1 VAVVGAGPAGL
12 TAAHDL
18 ALLGYP
24 TTIFEALPVVGGM
37 MYTGI
42 PEYRFPKSL
51 IQHDAQAIF
60 ELGVELKTNTS
71 VGKDIPL
78 AALRDEGYRATFLA
92 VGAHKG
98 LRMEI
103 PGEDLKGVQLGV
115 PFLREHNLGN
125 RVEVGKH
132 MTVVGGGNVAVDAAR
147 CCLRLGVETVKI
159 LYRRTR
165 EEMPAIE
172 EEIEA
177 ALEEGVEIE
186 YLCAPVE
193 ILGEGGSVRGI
204 RCIRMQSGEPDAS
217 GRRRPVPIPGSEH
230 DVSCDGVIVA
240 IGQAWDPSF
249 LGEDPGLEVV
259 KGILKADRVTLET
272 NLPGVFAGGDA
283 ATGPRSVVEAIGEG
297 HEAAIS
303 IDRYLRGQDLR
314 EGRPRPKGEPS
325 PFPEGRSFEVTPR
338 QPAEKIPADESRG
351 SWKEVEI
358 TFTEQQAVEEA
369 KRCLNCGICCE
380 CFECVK
386 ACQADAV
393 DHEMEPQVV
402 ELTVGSVI
410 AAPGFECFDANLK
423 GEYGYGRYRNVVTSL
438 EFERILSASGP
449 YQGHILRPWDR
460 KEPKRI
466 AWIQCV
472 GSRDV
477 TCGKDYC
484 SSVCCMYATK
494 EAIMAVDHVQ
504 GLEATVFYNDMRAFG
519 KGFEGYFESAKDNY
533 GVRFVRGIVS
543 TVKEMQKSKNMKVRY
558 LSDDEDVK
566 EEEFDLIVLSVGLS
580 PTEKTRVLAER
591 LGISLNAFGFCE
603 SDDFSANQTS
613 TPGIFVAGAYEAPMD
628 IPETVMGASSGASLA
643 SQLLSEARGSLVR
656 EKSYPPE
663 RDVEGEEPRI
673 GVFICRCGTNIAR
686 VVGVSEVVDYARSL
700 PGVVHAEEN
709 LYTCSTDTQEGIIRA
724 IDEHGLNRVVV
735 ASCTPRTHEPLFQET
750 LCEGGFGTNALGSMQ
765 AFQKKP
771 LIKQRTWF
779 GWPLLGPQ
787 RSSPLGKPPFR
798 STKKAWLSEAACQE

>member
-1 VAVVGAGPAGL
+1 MKEEQNLRESETVGAVLVVGGGIGGIQASLDLANSGYRVYLVEETSAIGGRMAQLDKTFPTNDCSMCTISPKLIEVDKHLNIDIITNAELDSIEGEPGQFKVKILKRPRFIDLEKCNACGDCLEVCPVQVPSEFDESLMPRKAIYKRYPQAVPNVVAITKADRAPCGLTCPAGINVQGYVALIAAGKFREAYQLILERNPLPSICGRVCHHPCELQCNRKELDESVSINRLKRFVSDYVRSHGGYKRFISDYVESRGDYGEEADERRPTIDPQKPRVAVVGAGPAGL

-393 DHEMEPQVV
+393 DHEM
-402 ELTVGSVI
+402 
-410 AAPGFECFDANLK
+410 
-423 GEYGYGRYRNVVTSL
+423 
-438 EFERILSASGP
+438 
-449 YQGHILRPWDR
+449 
-460 KEPKRI
+460 
-466 AWIQCV
+466 
-472 GSRDV
+472 
-477 TCGKDYC
+477 
-484 SSVCCMYATK
+484 
-494 EAIMAVDHVQ
+494 
-504 GLEATVFYNDMRAFG
+504 
-519 KGFEGYFESAKDNY
+519 
-533 GVRFVRGIVS
+533 
-543 TVKEMQKSKNMKVRY
+543 
-558 LSDDEDVK
+558 
-566 EEEFDLIVLSVGLS
+566 
-580 PTEKTRVLAER
+580 
-591 LGISLNAFGFCE
+591 
-603 SDDFSANQTS
+603 
-613 TPGIFVAGAYEAPMD
+613 
-628 IPETVMGASSGASLA
+628 
-643 SQLLSEARGSLVR
+643 
-656 EKSYPPE
+656 
-663 RDVEGEEPRI
+663 
-673 GVFICRCGTNIAR
+673 
-686 VVGVSEVVDYARSL
+686 
-700 PGVVHAEEN
+700 
-709 LYTCSTDTQEGIIRA
+709 
-724 IDEHGLNRVVV
+724 
-735 ASCTPRTHEPLFQET
+735 
-750 LCEGGFGTNALGSMQ
+750 
-765 AFQKKP
+765 
-771 LIKQRTWF
+771 
-779 GWPLLGPQ
+779 
-787 RSSPLGKPPFR
+787 
-798 STKKAWLSEAACQE
+798 